1 MPHQANVAGNIHGG
15 EIIKLMDSTAYATAR
30 RYARTNVV
38 TARVDEVEFH
48 LPIFIGDLV
57 ICTAQVVYVG
67 NIHGGEIIKL
77 MDSTAYATARR
88 YARTNVVTARVDE
101 VEFHL
106 PIFIGD
112 LVICTAQV
120 VYVGNS
126 SMEIVVIVEVEDL
139 ETEGKKRALT
149 AFFTM
154 IALDKKGRPTK
165 VPELTLETEEEKRA
179 FEEGRLRYER
189 HKHKK

>member
-38 TARVDEVEFH
+38 TARVDE
-48 LPIFIGDLV
+48 
-57 ICTAQVVYVG
+57 A
-67 NIHGGEIIKL
+67 
-77 MDSTAYATARR
+77 
-88 YARTNVVTARVDE
+88 
-101 VEFHL
+101 
-106 PIFIGD
+106 
-112 LVICTAQV
+112 
-120 VYVGNS
+120 
-126 SMEIVVIVEVEDL
+126 
-139 ETEGKKRALT
+139 EGKKRALT